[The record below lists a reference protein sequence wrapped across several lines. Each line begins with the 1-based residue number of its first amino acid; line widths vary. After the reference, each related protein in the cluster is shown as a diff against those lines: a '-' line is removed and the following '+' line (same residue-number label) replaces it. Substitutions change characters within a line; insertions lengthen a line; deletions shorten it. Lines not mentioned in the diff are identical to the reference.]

1 MLENIVIRIGNVSD
15 ILLKFYYIKKYNKN
29 IKVKNHDF
37 GVRFK
42 PPARQGCYKVL

>member
-1 MLENIVIRIGNVSD
+1 MLEKIVIRIGNVSD

-37 GVRFK
+37 GVCFK
-42 PPARQGCYKVL
+42 LPARQGCYKVL